1 MDKKEILKQIGKI
14 SKKFDKK
21 KAIHKKHFLNSWAV
35 HGVML
40 QKWNLA
46 F

>member
-1 MDKKEILKQIGKI
+1 MDKKEILKQIGKNI
-14 SKKFDKK
+14 QKIRQE

-40 QKWNLA
+40 PKWNLA